1 MSLGSQSCRPH
12 LHLLVQLGR
21 PDNKM
26 QGGKNHIA
34 KVEVSHILF
43 KKQRGAAESLIM
55 AETSKATMK
64 DMSKNDSS
72 VLLWKKN
79 APSKDFHH
87 TLAVSNVLY
96 AERLYKV
103 SWPGEND
110 VKV

>member
-1 MSLGSQSCRPH
+1 
-12 LHLLVQLGR
+12 
-21 PDNKM
+21 M
-26 QGGKNHIA
+26 QGGKNHVA

-43 KKQRGAAESLIM
+43 KKQQRASESLIM
-55 AETSKATMK
+55 AETSKATRK
-64 DMSKNDSS
+64 
-72 VLLWKKN
+72 VCPIREKN

-103 SWPGEND
+103 SWPREND